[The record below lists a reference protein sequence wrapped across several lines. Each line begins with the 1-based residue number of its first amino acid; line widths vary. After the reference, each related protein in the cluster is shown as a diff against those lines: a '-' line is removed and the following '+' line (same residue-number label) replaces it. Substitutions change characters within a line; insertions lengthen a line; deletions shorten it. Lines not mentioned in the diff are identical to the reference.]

1 MIRDKPFFTFTIG
14 LGLTTPNYHC
24 SIASKDNKGYLIP
37 AILSFGSKFVYNK
50 WMSRMDLP

>member
-1 MIRDKPFFTFTIG
+1 MIRDKTFFAFTIG
-14 LGLTTPNYHC
+14 SGLTTPNYHC
-24 SIASKDNKGYLIP
+24 GIASKDNKGYLIP